1 MLAVGSAVI
10 VTDVVAVTAL
20 QPPDAGV
27 LYVTV
32 YVPAVLVD
40 GVIAPV
46 ELFMLSP
53 VGAEKVPPV
62 YEPVPVRVTVC
73 AADSDLQNGVPA

>member
-1 MLAVGSAVI
+1 MFAVGSAVI

-32 YVPAVLVD
+32 YVPAVLND

-53 VGAEKVPPV
+53 VGAE
-62 YEPVPVRVTVC
+62 
-73 AADSDLQNGVPA
+73 